1 MKTIVLGKIQAIHRT
16 IEYKNWV
23 QFISKAF
30 TATGDKADFCLEML
44 GKGHDLVTPANLKD
58 FQKSEVSSCFS
69 NASARGVKEVHR
81 ALVFKYLL
89 SK

>member
-1 MKTIVLGKIQAIHRT
+1 MLEIASVSQLDK
-16 IEYKNWV
+16 KNWV

-44 GKGHDLVTPANLKD
+44 GKGDDLVTPANLKD

-81 ALVFKYLL
+81 ALVFKYLV